1 MSEVH
6 EAATVS
12 LIMAD
17 YAVADQLG
25 KLQMIGG
32 GLQIIGRDHSTG
44 ATAAFAIVV
53 SLGFPAEVFNE
64 QYAFE
69 VILEDVMGSP
79 VSLGDDVTGDGGVMR
94 FGQSQQ
100 VEEPTFPGAGVPRR
114 SLPARTQVVI
124 HFNNGLPLPAGQV
137 LRWRVRIDG
146 ETKPDWVLLF
156 FVAPPAA
163 LPVIG

>member
-1 MSEVH
+1 MH

-12 LIMAD
+12 MMMAD

-32 GLQIIGRDHSTG
+32 GLQIIGRDHASG
-44 ATAAFAIVV
+44 ATAAFALVV
-53 SLGFPAEVFNE
+53 TLEFPAEVFNE

-69 VILEDVMGSP
+69 VVLQDAAGNP
-79 VSLGDDVTGDGGVMR
+79 VGLGDETTGDGGVLR

-100 VEEPTFPGAGVPRR
+100 VDEPTFPGARVPRR
-114 SLPARTQVVI
+114 SLPARSQVVI

-137 LRWRVRIDG
+137 LTWRVQIDG
-146 ETKPDWVLLF
+146 ESKPDWVLTF
-156 FVAPPAA
+156 FVAAPTTG
-163 LPVIG
+163 PVIG